1 MIIPAIL
8 ESSFDE
14 IVRKLKI
21 INEDAAQIQID
32 VVDKEFTNHETFM
45 DIGKLDNIEISSDLE
60 LDLMVRNPISFLE
73 KRIKKV
79 TKVCFNI
86 EFFEY
91 VDEFIERAKKLGYK
105 VGLSLNPE
113 TELFKLNNYLTKV
126 DYIQFLT
133 IKPGKQGNEFIP
145 AVLKKIAQFRDL
157 KTNLPIQVDGGVSEE
172 NLKSIIEAG
181 ADDVVVGSHIWTQK
195 DPVQEYAILSKMFVG
210 IQKEMES
217 IKNKITIKKIA
228 FLGGAAWKPT
238 EAVYKLA
245 RETAGL
251 LAENGYEIVNG
262 GGPGVMKAAT
272 QGAHDKGGRSLAI
285 TYHPNKIKRH
295 YEGVDYENHFDEE
308 VITLDYF
315 DRTKV
320 MLQNS
325 DVHVIFSGS
334 IGTLSEFGMTWVS
347 SWIHEG
353 HNKPII
359 LVGGFWHEIIAVIKK
374 TMILD
379 QGEEKLLKV
388 CVTSKE
394 ILDYVRGLDIN
405 IKE

>member
-1 MIIPAIL
+1 MIIPTIL
-8 ESSFDE
+8 ENSFEE
-14 IVRKLKI
+14 IVKKVRMLHEEAIK
-21 INEDAAQIQID
+21 IQID
-32 VVDKEFTNHETFM
+32 VVDKEFTNNETFM
-45 DIGKLDNIEISSDLE
+45 NVSKLDEIETSAELE
-60 LDLMVRNPISFLE
+60 LDLMVRNPIPFLGKKI
-73 KRIKKV
+73 KRVK
-79 TKVCFNI
+79 KVCFNI

-91 VDEFIERAKKLGYK
+91 VDKFIEKAKKLGYTI
-105 VGLSLNPE
+105 GLSVNPE
-113 TELFKLNNYLTKV
+113 TGLFKLNNYLTKV

-133 IKPGKQGNEFIP
+133 IKPGRQGNAFIP
-145 AVLKKIAQFRDL
+145 EVLKKITQFRDL

-172 NLKSIIEAG
+172 NLKSVIEAG
-181 ADDVVVGSHIWTQK
+181 ADDVIVGSHIWTQR
-195 DPVQEYAILSKMFVG
+195 DPIQEYTILSKMSEG

-217 IKNKITIKKIA
+217 TKNKIIIKKIA

-238 EAVYKLA
+238 DAVYKLA

-251 LAENGYEIVNG
+251 LAESGYEIVNG

-272 QGAHDKGGRSLAI
+272 QGAHDKGGTSLAI
-285 TYHPNKIKRH
+285 TYHPNKMKRH

-325 DVHVIFSGS
+325 DVHIIFSGS

-359 LVGGFWHEIIAVIKK
+359 LVGDFWYEIIGVIKK

-388 CVTSKE
+388 CTTPKE
-394 ILDYVRGLDIN
+394 ILEYVKSLDVN
-405 IKE
+405 V

>member
-8 ESSFDE
+8 ENSFEE
-14 IVRKLKI
+14 IARKVRMLHGK
-21 INEDAAQIQID
+21 AAKIQID
-32 VVDKEFTNHETFM
+32 VVDKEFTDNETFM
-45 DIGKLDNIEISSDLE
+45 DVSKLDTIKTSADLE
-60 LDLMVRNPISFLE
+60 LDLMVKNPMPFLE
-73 KRIKKV
+73 KKIKNV
-79 TKVCFNI
+79 EKVCFNI

-91 VDEFIERAKKLGYK
+91 VNEFIEKARTLEYK
-105 VGLSLNPE
+105 IGLSLNPE
-113 TELFKLNNYLTKV
+113 TELFKLNNYLTKI

-133 IKPGKQGNEFIP
+133 IKPGKQGNPFVPE
-145 AVLKKIAQFRDL
+145 VLKKVARFRDL
-157 KTNLPIQVDGGVSEE
+157 KTNLPIQVDGGVGEE
-172 NLKSIIEAG
+172 NLKSVIEAG
-181 ADDVVVGSHIWTQK
+181 ADNVIVGSHIWTQK
-195 DPVQEYAILSKMFVG
+195 DPVQEYTILSKMSEG
-210 IQKEMES
+210 IKKEMES
-217 IKNKITIKKIA
+217 TENKIVIKKIA

-238 EAVYKLA
+238 DPVYKLA

-251 LAENGYEIVNG
+251 LAESGYEIVNG

-272 QGAHDKGGRSLAI
+272 QGAHDKGGTSLAI

-295 YEGVDYENHFDEE
+295 YEGVDWENHFDEE

-334 IGTLSEFGMTWVS
+334 IGTLSEFGMTWVN

-353 HNKPII
+353 HHKPIV
-359 LVGGFWHEIIAVIKK
+359 LVGNFWQEIIGVIKR

-379 QGEEKLLKV
+379 QGEERLLKICDTPQEV
-388 CVTSKE
+388 LE
-394 ILDYVRGLDIN
+394 YVRSLDV
-405 IKE
+405 KG